1 MWILAGLIVS
11 NRDPELQHQ
20 PTSASAVTFNNWF
33 RLHNRQLGTR
43 IIEMDELDIGLRL
56 GCELNARIDEL
67 DIEMAEVE
75 TWA

>member
-1 MWILAGLIVS
+1 
-11 NRDPELQHQ
+11 
-20 PTSASAVTFNNWF
+20 F